1 LKKILKSDGM
11 KAAISFVAAGYIWL
25 VYKTNRWQNL
35 NSETA
40 LGYMR
45 DGKPFIMAFWH
56 GRLLMMSTAIPSGIK
71 SNVLISHHGDG
82 EIIARAVKYWG
93 LDSVRG
99 SSSKGAVPAIKEMLR
114 AIKRGELALI
124 TPDGPR
130 GPRMMAQEGV
140 VRVAAMSGVPVI
152 PVSFST
158 SRAKYL
164 RSWDRFVLAK
174 PFGRGVFV
182 WGDPINVPRRDING
196 GHQIAKRQIEE
207 SLIKVTQESDRLCGH
222 EPVAPKVQ
230 QQDKYSTEKVL

>member
-1 LKKILKSDGM
+1 M
-11 KAAISFVAAGYIWL
+11 KAVISFVAAGYIWL

-40 LGYMR
+40 HGMMA

-56 GRLLMMSTAIPSGIK
+56 GRLLMISTAIPSGVK

-114 AIKRGELALI
+114 GIKKGELALI

-130 GPRMMAQEGV
+130 GPRMNTQDGV

-152 PVSFST
+152 PVSYST
-158 SRAKYL
+158 TRAKYL
-164 RSWDRFVLAK
+164 GSWDRFVLAK

-182 WGDPINVPRRDING
+182 WGDPIMVPRKDVNDA
-196 GHQIAKRQIEE
+196 HLLAKKQIEE
-207 SLIKVTQESDRLCGH
+207 SLIKVTQQSDALCGH
-222 EPVAPKVQ
+222 EPIEPASDPKMQNAAV
-230 QQDKYSTEKVL
+230 KVV